1 MQQSNYNVEAMHG
14 DLNQNHRMN
23 TLRKFKKGTI
33 NFLVAT
39 DVAARGID
47 VENVT
52 HVINYEL
59 PQDIE
64 SYVHRIGR
72 TGRADKEG
80 LAYSIIS
87 PKEVS
92 F

>member
-1 MQQSNYNVEAMHG
+1 MLQRLYH
-14 DLNQNHRMN
+14 
-23 TLRKFKKGTI
+23 
-33 NFLVAT
+33 
-39 DVAARGID
+39 ARGID

-72 TGRADKEG
+72 TGRAGKNG
-80 LAYSIIS
+80 QAYSIITR
-87 PKEVS
+87 K
-92 F
+92 